1 VSVEAAVISDFVWGD
16 VNGDGAQAGES
27 GLDGVRVYIDSNG
40 NNVYDVGEPTDVTDG
55 SGNYSIGNLA
65 AGTYDVR
72 IDTSPLPAGYVPTFD
87 LDGTGTAHEASV
99 TVTAGQ
105 TRTDVDFGYQAE
117 DAKIQITKTLPTV
130 TFDSPQLIRFTYL
143 LIVENTGNA
152 TLTSLQVTDN
162 LATAF
167 ATPTSFSIISVLSSD
182 FSINSSFNGDTNI
195 NLLTGTDTLAA
206 GADGTITLV
215 VLVDT
220 GGSPITYIN
229 TATTE
234 ATPPVGSQV
243 SASDSVSAPA
253 FIDPA
258 VTKAV
263 DPASAG
269 VGDQITFTI
278 TVFNNGTNPAT
289 NVIVTDTLPD
299 TLDYISHTT
308 TGPAA
313 TVDTVV
319 VRTITVTIATLGVS
333 DVYTIIIVA
342 EVNSLGIPPIQNS
355 VLVTADAGVGGNLT
369 VNDSAVAAINEPAGT
384 ESDPDSLPAT
394 GFAPGRVSLIQ
405 KQPLDKAYT
414 ALGDVWLEIPSLGV
428 KTSIVGVPRFAGS
441 WDVDWLWEQAGWLQ
455 GTAFPSWQG
464 NSVVT
469 AHVYLPNGKPG
480 PFVNLDKLRWGTQVI
495 VHAFGQRYVYEVR
508 TIHIVLPNDLSVLK
522 HEDRAWLTLLTCKG
536 YSEDNDSYKYRIAT
550 RAVLIKVEAER

>member
-1 VSVEAAVISDFVWGD
+1 M
-16 VNGDGAQAGES
+16 
-27 GLDGVRVYIDSNG
+27 
-40 NNVYDVGEPTDVTDG
+40 GEPTDVTDG

-72 IDTSPLPAGYVPTFD
+72 IDTSTLPAGYVPTFD

-117 DAKIQITKTLPTV
+117 DADIRITKTLPTV

-167 ATPTSFSIISVLSSD
+167 ATATSFSIISVLSSD
-182 FSINSSFNGDTNI
+182 FSNNSSFNGDTNI

-220 GGSPITYIN
+220 GGSADIYTN
-229 TATTE
+229 TATVNG
-234 ATPPVGSQV
+234 TPPVGP
-243 SASDSVSAPA
+243 SVQNSSLISGPT

-258 VTKAV
+258 VTKAGT
-263 DPASAG
+263 PAQAG
-269 VGDQITFTI
+269 VGDLITFTI
-278 TVFNNGTNPAT
+278 TVFNNGTVTAT
-289 NVIVTDTLPD
+289 NVVVTDTLPN
-299 TLDYISHTT
+299 TLDYVSHTVT
-308 TGPAA
+308 PAP
-313 TVDTVV
+313 TSDNQSGQIV
-319 VRTITVTIATLGVS
+319 TVTIASLLPTDIYVI
-333 DVYTIIIVA
+333 TIVA
-342 EVNSLGIPPIQNS
+342 QVNSLGIPPIQNS
-355 VLVTADAGVGGNLT
+355 VVVAADAGIGGNLT